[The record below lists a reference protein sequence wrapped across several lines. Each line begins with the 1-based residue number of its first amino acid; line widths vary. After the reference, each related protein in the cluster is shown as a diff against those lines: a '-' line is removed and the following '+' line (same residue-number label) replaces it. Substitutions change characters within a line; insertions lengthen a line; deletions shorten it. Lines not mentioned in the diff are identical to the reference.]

1 MNLSDFVKM
10 TVPVHVDL
18 ERCIHSY
25 SQKASCSQCV
35 RFCPH
40 NAIKMENG
48 HITVEM
54 CDGCGKCIQACPLD
68 VFEMDFS
75 KALDSKKGPLFMACK
90 KENLQDLPVLMTGC
104 LQQFTW
110 LQLAILIRNYGDV
123 YIFAEK
129 SMCDAC
135 DFQWFPEGQIALM
148 ERYGLEDYT
157 KRLHII
163 RDRED
168 FQLKLNE
175 AYGQINT
182 RREYMLN
189 QIGSIKNVAKNYT
202 QQSLEGYLTAF
213 NDAWKH
219 HRVTFEK
226 VQSHALLLNE
236 LYEESPQAENEEL
249 PIKAL
254 ASTQCRFCHICEKLC
269 PWEAI
274 AIIEEDGHAVLA
286 HHDVLCARCGLCIDI
301 CPEKGLLWDRGL
313 TRENIAN
320 PHWRMLQQG
329 VAKTCSVCGETF
341 YPTTDNQDVC
351 LICKN
356 KI

>member
-1 MNLSDFVKM
+1 M
-10 TVPVHVDL
+10 
-18 ERCIHSY
+18 
-25 SQKASCSQCV
+25 
-35 RFCPH
+35 
-40 NAIKMENG
+40 
-48 HITVEM
+48 
-54 CDGCGKCIQACPLD
+54 
-68 VFEMDFS
+68 
-75 KALDSKKGPLFMACK
+75 
-90 KENLQDLPVLMTGC
+90 
-104 LQQFTW
+104 
-110 LQLAILIRNYGDV
+110 
-123 YIFAEK
+123 
-129 SMCDAC
+129 
-135 DFQWFPEGQIALM
+135 
-148 ERYGLEDYT
+148 
-157 KRLHII
+157 
-163 RDRED
+163 
-168 FQLKLNE
+168 
-175 AYGQINT
+175 
-182 RREYMLN
+182 
-189 QIGSIKNVAKNYT
+189 
-202 QQSLEGYLTAF
+202 EGYLTAF

-236 LYEESPQAENEEL
+236 LYEESPQ
-249 PIKAL
+249 
-254 ASTQCRFCHICEKLC
+254 CRYCHICEKLC